1 MPQRAN
7 NGTAVDSI
15 CNGNWYVDRKLDI
28 TIPNPP
34 NVEIRRK
41 PIEEQLT
48 HVLDNI
54 LSPVPENNEDLVI
67 FSLEFLMT

>member
-1 MPQRAN
+1 MHIDTKR
-7 NGTAVDSI
+7 S
-15 CNGNWYVDRKLDI
+15 GNWYVDRKLDI

-41 PIEEQLT
+41 PIDEQLT

-54 LSPVPENNEDLVI
+54 PSPVPENNEDLVI